1 MRKTFFSAVLISS
14 LAAGCSPKP
23 APVDHTKAFQGTWQ
37 TVGTNRNGNKV
48 VAVFEKDQFQIN
60 EIQDTAAVQTIS
72 LSGGTEKG
80 QFQLNAAATP
90 PQIDLVYLDGD
101 NQGKSRP
108 GIYAVENDQIKM
120 CLAAVGE
127 ARPTEFAE
135 KENVSLMVFE
145 RKP

>member
-1 MRKTFFSAVLISS
+1 MRATFPVLMVS
-14 LAAGCSPKP
+14 LFVVGCSSKP

-37 TVGTNRNGNKV
+37 TVGLNRNGNKV

-60 EIQDTAAVQTIS
+60 EIQDTATVQSVS
-72 LSGGTEKG
+72 LLGGIERG
-80 QFQLNAAATP
+80 QFQLNATTTP
-90 PQIDLVYLDGD
+90 PQIDLVYLDGE

-108 GIYAVENDQIKM
+108 GIYTLENEQLKV
-120 CLAAVGE
+120 CLAELGA

-135 KENVSLMVFE
+135 KEKVSLMVFE